1 MERDSTTP
9 EARIAHTRKQ
19 VPGPPVEFI
28 FLDSLLIGG
37 ENK

>member
-9 EARIAHTRKQ
+9 KARIAHTRKQ
-19 VPGPPVEFI
+19 VPGLPVEFI